1 MPRHIAIIMDGNG
14 RWATRKGL
22 PRTAGHSAG
31 MTSLERIV
39 RYCSDSGVKYLTVYA
54 FSTENWKRSQTEI
67 SGIFKIMVLYIK
79 KEIDELDQKNVR
91 MCPVGEWND
100 IPSAAAKSMQYAAER
115 TADNDGLVFN
125 IALNYGGRRE
135 IADAVKS
142 IISEYRAGG
151 KELTPDDITEE
162 LISKHMYAPDV
173 PDPDLIIRTG
183 GEKRISNFLLWQCAY
198 SEFVYSDVLWPDFGP
213 DELMDCVKEFNGR
226 HRRFGGLD
234 KK

>member
-1 MPRHIAIIMDGNG
+1 MPEHIAIIMDGNG
-14 RWATRKGL
+14 RWATKRGL

-31 MTSLERIV
+31 MNALENIV
-39 RYCSDSGVKYLTVYA
+39 RFCSDSGVKYLTVYA
-54 FSTENWKRSQTEI
+54 FSTENWKRSKAEVN
-67 SGIFKIMVLYIK
+67 GIFKIMVLYIK
-79 KEIDELDQKNVR
+79 KEIDELDRKNVR
-91 MCPVGEWND
+91 MCPVGAWND
-100 IPSAAAKSMQYAAER
+100 IPGAAAKSMQYAVDR
-115 TADNDGLVFN
+115 TKDNDGLVFN

-135 IADAVKS
+135 IADAFRK
-142 IISEYRAGG
+142 IAEEYRAAG
-151 KELTPDDITEE
+151 KELRPEDIDED
-162 LISKHMYAPDV
+162 LISKHMYAPDD

-213 DELMDCVKEFNGR
+213 EQLMDCVKEFNGR